1 MTGIGALT
9 PAGNSM
15 GQSWE
20 ALKAGE
26 SGISN
31 ITRCNAVN
39 MAWKTSGELK
49 GFEPGLFL
57 SLKEMNRLDLFVQY
71 AVAAAVMAT
80 EDAGLTANSA
90 VTNSRRLSGSQQ
102 SAELQESG
110 VSKPQTPKSKITI
123 DFARGIPHS
132 SLGSAGVIIG
142 SSRGGISTI
151 EKAVIKTLGPKANGV
166 SPYLMPATT
175 ISMAASYVSQKLGIR
190 GHCLGI
196 SNVCA
201 SGTNA
206 IGEAFRLIKTGYS
219 RLVLA
224 GGAEAPVCRICVEGY
239 GSSGA
244 LSDSGASRPF
254 DLHRDGFVLS
264 EGSCI
269 LVLEEYEAALHR
281 GAKIY
286 GEISGYGNTSDAF
299 HITRPDP
306 EGEARAITAALNEAG
321 KDSDEVDYI
330 NAHGTATKIGDL
342 AEAKAIEIAFGN
354 KARYIPVSAIKS
366 MTGHM
371 LAASGAFEVAATLMS
386 LKEGVIPPTINLKE
400 KDPACDLNIVTES
413 KRSDLRVA
421 VSNSFGFGGANAVI
435 VLRRV

>member
-9 PAGNSM
+9 PVGNSM

-31 ITRCNAVN
+31 ITRCNAAN

-71 AVAAAVMAT
+71 AVAAAVMAA

-90 VTNSRRLSGSQQ
+90 VSIQQ
-102 SAELQESG
+102 SAELQESR
-110 VSKPQTPKSKITI
+110 VSKPLTP
-123 DFARGIPHS
+123 DPLLPA
-132 SLGSAGVIIG
+132 AGVVIG
-142 SSRGGISTI
+142 SSRGGISII
-151 EKAVIKTLGPKANGV
+151 EKAIIKSLNSRTKGV

-175 ISMAASYVSQKLGIR
+175 ISMAASYVSQKLGTR

-239 GSSGA
+239 GSAGA
-244 LSDSGASRPF
+244 LSGSGASRPF
-254 DLHRDGFVLS
+254 DLQRDGFVLS
-264 EGSCI
+264 EGACI
-269 LVLEEYEAALHR
+269 LVLEEYETALHR

-306 EGEARAITAALNEAG
+306 EGEARAITAALKEAG
-321 KDSDEVDYI
+321 TGSDEVDYI
-330 NAHGTATKIGDL
+330 NAHGTGTKIGDL

-386 LKEGVIPPTINLKE
+386 IKEGVITPTINLKE
-400 KDPACDLNIVTES
+400 RDPNCELSIVTKC
-413 KRSDLRVA
+413 KRSDIRVA